1 MPCGSHQSWSLN
13 AGTRGERRQLI
24 GEKPPHNLASVMF
37 LFSSLSPV
45 SAGSCLQASA
55 PVCCPHLGCRFFHLL
70 VCPSSQLA
78 SSGKSSL
85 TPEPTNPLSSLPR
98 SLSFCPGSQQL
109 QTEPHRSV
117 KVLFQAA
124 QSRQLCSGYPRV
136 PFLGNTGLG
145 PLGVRQGPEVTFQ

>member
-55 PVCCPHLGCRFFHLL
+55 PVCCPHLGCRFF
-70 VCPSSQLA
+70 
-78 SSGKSSL
+78 GIKIII
-85 TPEPTNPLSSLPR
+85 NPILKFNR
-98 SLSFCPGSQQL
+98 SICYNGTS
-109 QTEPHRSV
+109 TT
-117 KVLFQAA
+117 K
-124 QSRQLCSGYPRV
+124 
-136 PFLGNTGLG
+136 N
-145 PLGVRQGPEVTFQ
+145 